1 MNLSDLRPAEGSRK
15 KRKRIGRGP
24 GSGWGKTSGRGEKG
38 QKSRSGYSRRM
49 GFEGGQMP
57 LIRRVPKRGFHNLF
71 RTEYATVNVGRL
83 NELEGDSFSA
93 ESLTASRV
101 VRKLKAGLKILG
113 DGEISRAITVE
124 AHRFTASAKQK
135 IEAAGG
141 KAVVVGE
148 EAKPDAEPEKKPAAK
163 AAKKA
168 KPAAK
173 AKEAEATKTEAKEEK
188 PKKPAAKKAKPAAE
202 AKDEAP
208 KKPAAKKAAKKKAA
222 KAKDEGEE

>member
-38 QKSRSGYSRRM
+38 QKSRSGYSRRV

-57 LIRRVPKRGFHNLF
+57 LIRRVPKRGFHNIF
-71 RTEYATVNVGRL
+71 RKEYATVNVSRL

-93 ESLTASRV
+93 ETLMAAGV

-113 DGEISRAITVE
+113 DGDISRAITVE
-124 AHRFTASAKQK
+124 AHRFTASAKEK

-141 KAVVVGE
+141 KAVLVGDH
-148 EAKPDAEPEKKPAAK
+148 ADAPAAQ
-163 AAKKA
+163 
-168 KPAAK
+168 
-173 AKEAEATKTEAKEEK
+173 E
-188 PKKPAAKKAKPAAE
+188 
-202 AKDEAP
+202 EAP
-208 KKPAAKKAAKKKAA
+208 KKAAAKGKAKKV
-222 KAKDEGEE
+222 KDDGDE